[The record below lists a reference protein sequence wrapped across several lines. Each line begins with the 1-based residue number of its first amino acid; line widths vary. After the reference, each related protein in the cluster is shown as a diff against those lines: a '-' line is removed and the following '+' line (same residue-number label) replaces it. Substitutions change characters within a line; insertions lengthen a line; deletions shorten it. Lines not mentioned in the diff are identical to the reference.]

1 MLFLKEAKIEPIQ
14 YDPECPFKYNN
25 FVYRITLPSSP
36 SAAQYDS
43 SHGVHQPGTVP
54 LPEGVKEFIIRL
66 TNPDAE
72 GMHAQ
77 TRVENEV
84 AIISLAAA
92 ALGGFKPHLV
102 PNVYGWGSAGSPSSQ
117 GWILQELMPGVPM
130 SEAFDSMSLGDKTK
144 VLAQMADL
152 LKALQ
157 GFRLP
162 SSIEQYGGVTFDS
175 AGQIISTGMT
185 SVGSGPWLLYE
196 DYFRDRLSQALRQ
209 ADSNPYIKGWHANG
223 VRERLNAFVES
234 GVPAQ
239 FKDLGYKDT
248 KSIVHADFST

>member
-1 MLFLKEAKIEPIQ
+1 MLFLKKAKIEPIQ

-36 SAAQYDS
+36 SAAQHDS
-43 SHGVHQPGTVP
+43 SHGVRQPGTAP

-102 PNVYGWGSAGSPSSQ
+102 PNVYGWGSACSPSSQ
-117 GWILQELMPGVPM
+117 GWILQELMPGVSL
-130 SEAFDSMSLGDKTK
+130 SEAFDSMSPGHKTK
-144 VLAQMADL
+144 VLAQMADI

-157 GFRLP
+157 DFQLP

-175 AGQIISTGMT
+175 AGQIISTAMT

-196 DYFRDRLSQALRQ
+196 DYFRDRLHRALRQ
-209 ADSNPYIKGWHANG
+209 ADSNPYIKSWQANG
-223 VRERLNAFVES
+223 VRERLDAFVES

-239 FKDLGYKDT
+239 FKDLGYKDA